1 LKTIN
6 INLLGE
12 FGRLAKKNKPL
23 RSGLEKDILNA
34 ETRRI
39 CILIIVGSLGIF
51 AFSFLIWAVLF
62 FSAQKMSSELVN
74 MTQKCSELKFELE
87 SSETAEKNAKERKKI
102 LELKL
107 LAKNQINQNIVS
119 WEHILSDIVKVVP
132 ENIKITEINK
142 VFSTKKDKEPLLNIK
157 GQINP
162 MLNGSLKH
170 ISYLVLNINE
180 NLPPSTLLKDA
191 IISSVKFN
199 ENTKLY
205 DFTVQAKIKTHG
217 ELEKQISKNHEN
229 KQKQVENPV
238 IVPQNPEI
246 KEKIIQIK
254 PAEKTSPKKLDTK
267 AKTEVKTNITTI
279 TAAAVTD
286 TVKKMP
292 IKTTVQENKNE

>member
-1 LKTIN
+1 VKTIN

-12 FGRLAKKNKPL
+12 FGGLAKKNKPSRL
-23 RSGLEKDILNA
+23 GLEKDILDA
-34 ETRRI
+34 ETKRI
-39 CILIIVGSLGIF
+39 CILMIVGSLAVF

-62 FSAQKMSSELVN
+62 FSAQKMSSKLVN
-74 MTQKCSELKFELE
+74 MTQKCSEIKFELE
-87 SSETAEKNAKERKKI
+87 SSETAVKNAKERKKI

-229 KQKQVENPV
+229 KQKQIENPV
-238 IVPQNPEI
+238 IVPQKPEI

-267 AKTEVKTNITTI
+267 VKTNITTI

-286 TVKKMP
+286 AVKKNP
-292 IKTTVQENKNE
+292 HKTTVQENKHE